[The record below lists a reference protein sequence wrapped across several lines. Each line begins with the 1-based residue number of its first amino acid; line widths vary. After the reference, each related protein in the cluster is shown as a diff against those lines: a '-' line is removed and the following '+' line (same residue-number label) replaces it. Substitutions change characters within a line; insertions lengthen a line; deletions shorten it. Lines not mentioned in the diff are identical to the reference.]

1 MELRGYQPTNG
12 WRLGANKRRVRIIA
26 LIHGKGRET
35 LPVVNGIRH

>member
-1 MELRGYQPTNG
+1 VGVSRP
-12 WRLGANKRRVRIIA
+12 LG